1 MIRVGPSFSSND
13 VNVMGRR
20 KMVEEVSASLVREYL
35 SRKGLKKTIA
45 CMDEELPRSSSS
57 ISSREDLRRLL
68 CLDNLY
74 KKNKL
79 QEFPFKTLL
88 ELIVWY
94 RTEESGGTKRKQQ
107 SNDSQPP
114 RAEKNLTNSVGSSV
128 MMPKEASGTDDS
140 ITGFI
145 QQKSNVSRLSKS
157 ETISSPPIGLTSYS
171 KGAKSPVNTNSS
183 LTKGASDRLSLSST
197 SETSSS
203 SVGIDQSTEKRSLV
217 SESLR
222 SRSTRIQRGM
232 MAGPVANSPLDGSKK
247 RVTRK
252 SAGPSPLS
260 AKDGEVKEYNTWLS
274 SMTHSATSDSVF
286 PEKGIPAPAAYWER
300 VEDLPS
306 EGHSPARACGEF
318 EKVHWDKPQSD
329 IPKREVSPMAS
340 EVHMMTL
347 DDIDDN
353 EEELCGLARPTLNHC
368 LPQHTFDSH
377 PIDLPT
383 ATALKELLLGSP
395 VSCFGEEWKCQ
406 SFVFSDKP
414 SLRYGIIQK
423 KGGPCGVL
431 ASVQACVLQKLLF
444 EDTEC
449 DSPFRQ
455 LQPSQSKRTRCLALA
470 IADILWRAG
479 DRRKAIVAINSKRS
493 HFTPVRHYRSDGVLE
508 MITCNTVNSLEE
520 LRSFLE
526 QHIFQFECGPFG
538 CILLTVSAILSR
550 SIEGL
555 RSDMDV
561 PTTTLIGAHGYC
573 TQELVNLLLCGR
585 AVSNVFNGEM
595 TLESGNGMFTL
606 LKGVSARSDIGLL
619 SLFEHYNICKV
630 GDYLKHPRHPIWVV
644 CSESHFSVLFA
655 LNKNLTSDLVEK
667 MTFDLYYYDGLA
679 NQQEQICLTVCTSKM
694 TAGGD
699 CVDSDLIPPLE
710 HCIRTRWK
718 NAVVDWNDTEPIL

>member
-1 MIRVGPSFSSND
+1 
-13 VNVMGRR
+13 MGRR

-45 CMDEELPRSSSS
+45 CMDEEFPRSSSS
-57 ISSREDLRRLL
+57 INSREDLRRLL
-68 CLDNLY
+68 YLDNLY

-107 SNDSQPP
+107 SIDSQPP
-114 RAEKNLTNSVGSSV
+114 RAERNLTNPV
-128 MMPKEASGTDDS
+128 EASGTDDS
-140 ITGFI
+140 IAGFI

-157 ETISSPPIGLTSYS
+157 ETISSPPRGLTSYS

-183 LTKGASDRLSLSST
+183 LTESAPDRLSLSSS

-203 SVGIDQSTEKRSLV
+203 PVGMDKSTEKRSLV
-217 SESLR
+217 NENLR

-232 MAGPVANSPLDGSKK
+232 MAGPVANSTMDGSKK
-247 RVTRK
+247 RLTRK
-252 SAGPSPLS
+252 SGVLSPLS
-260 AKDGEVKEYNTWLS
+260 AKDGEMKEDNTWLS
-274 SMTHSATSDSVF
+274 SVTHSATSTSEF
-286 PEKGIPAPAAYWER
+286 PEKGIPAPPAYWER
-300 VEDLPS
+300 VEDMPS
-306 EGHSPARACGEF
+306 ESHPPTRACGEF

-329 IPKREVSPMAS
+329 IPRREVSSVAT
-340 EVHMMTL
+340 EVHMSTMTL

-353 EEELCGLARPTLNHC
+353 EEEQCGLARPTLNHR

-377 PIDLPT
+377 PVDLPT

-395 VSCFGEEWKCQ
+395 VSYFGEEWKCQ
-406 SFVFSDKP
+406 SFGFSDKP
-414 SLRYGIIQK
+414 SLRYGIVQK

-449 DSPFRQ
+449 DSPFGQ

-493 HFTPVRHYRSDGVLE
+493 HFTPVRHYKSDGVLE
-508 MITCNTVNSLEE
+508 MITCNTFISLEE
-520 LRSFLE
+520 LRSFVE
-526 QHIFQFECGPFG
+526 QHIFQFEWGPFG
-538 CILLTVSAILSR
+538 CVLLTVSAILSR

-630 GDYLKHPRHPIWVV
+630 GDYLKYPRHPIWVV

-655 LNKNLTSDLVEK
+655 LNKNLTSDLVER

-679 NQQEQICLTVCTSKM
+679 NQQEQICLTVSTGTSKM

-699 CVDSDLIPPLE
+699 CVDSDLVPPLE

-718 NAVVDWNDTEPIL
+718 NAAVDWNDTEPIL